1 MYAAISLTAD
11 GIKDRKQILCY
22 PVHNF
27 VYRIAK
33 VKETETLKDAN
44 QYKCNDSVN
53 AFCNW
58 HKLFI

>member
-53 AFCNW
+53 AFCN
-58 HKLFI
+58 